1 MKIAVIG
8 TGHMGLWLV
17 KEMSRKHELCV
28 YDLDPSRIKK
38 LSRVVKLRNFKEIAD
53 FEPDILIN
61 AVDIKSTLDAFRSAL
76 PYLPKKCIL
85 ADMASVKD
93 KLPDFYASIDFR
105 YVSVHTMFGPTFA
118 NVEDLKKE
126 NVVII
131 RESDKDGATFFEK
144 FFRELHLNIFYYTF
158 EEHDRMIA
166 YSLTLPFASTMVFA
180 GCMDKSAVPGTT
192 FKRHLQIA
200 RGLLSEDDRL
210 LSEILFNRF
219 SLFQLEKVTSQMEF
233 LKHVIREK
241 DQVEAVKLFNRLRR
255 NISG

>member
-1 MKIAVIG
+1 M
-8 TGHMGLWLV
+8 
-17 KEMSRKHELCV
+17 
-28 YDLDPSRIKK
+28 P
-38 LSRVVKLRNFKEIAD
+38 
-53 FEPDILIN
+53 LI
-61 AVDIKSTLDAFRSAL
+61 SS
-76 PYLPKKCIL
+76 PPWKKCIL
-85 ADMASVKD
+85 VDMASVKE
-93 KLPDFYASIDFR
+93 KLPEFYASFDFR
-105 YVSVHTMFGPTFA
+105 FVSVHTMFGPTFA

-131 RESDKDGATFFEK
+131 RESDKDGSTFFEK
-144 FFRELHLNIFYYTF
+144 FFKEMHLNIFYYTF

-180 GCMDKSAVPGTT
+180 ACLDRSTVPGTT

-219 SLFQLEKVTSQMEF
+219 SLAQLEKVISKMEF

-241 DQVEAVKLFNRLRR
+241 DQVEAVKFFKRLRG

>member
-1 MKIAVIG
+1 MKIVVMGIG
-8 TGHMGLWLV
+8 NMGFWLA
-17 KEMSRKHELCV
+17 EELCRKHELGV
-28 YDLDPSRIKK
+28 YDQDPSQIERVSGVVRI
-38 LSRVVKLRNFKEIAD
+38 RDYKEITD
-53 FEPDILIN
+53 FDPDILIN

-76 PYLPKKCIL
+76 PYISKKCIL

-93 KLPDFYASIDFR
+93 KLPEFYTSIDFR
-105 YVSVHTMFGPTFA
+105 FVSVHTMFGPTFA
-118 NVEDLKKE
+118 NVDDLKEE
-126 NVVII
+126 NAVII
-131 RESDKDGATFFEK
+131 QESHKSGAKFFEE
-144 FFRELHLNIFYYTF
+144 FFTRLGLNIFYYTF

-180 GCMDKSAVPGTT
+180 ACMDRSAVPGTT

-219 SLFQLEKVTSQMEF
+219 SLTQLEKVTSKMEF

-241 DQVEAVKLFNRLRR
+241 DQVEAQKFFDRLRR